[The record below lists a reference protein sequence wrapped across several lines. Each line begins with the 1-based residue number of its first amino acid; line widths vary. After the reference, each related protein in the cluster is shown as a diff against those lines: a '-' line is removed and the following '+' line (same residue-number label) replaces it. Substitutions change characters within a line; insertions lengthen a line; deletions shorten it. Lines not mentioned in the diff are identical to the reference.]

1 MLGQGDCLLIE
12 TNVDKDGLIQAH
24 LFVVV
29 LEPREHTNATIIV
42 NIETLR
48 SRKQDQTTILRA
60 GEHEFITS
68 DSFVNYRRARIV
80 SADDLDRLIEEGEAK
95 VKPAVDPKVLERIC
109 DGVLRSPFIPLEVA
123 EMYQDFLHEGLK

>member
-1 MLGQGDCLLIE
+1 MLGQGYCLLIE

-60 GEHEFITS
+60 GEHESI
-68 DSFVNYRRARIV
+68 
-80 SADDLDRLIEEGEAK
+80 
-95 VKPAVDPKVLERIC
+95 PA
-109 DGVLRSPFIPLEVA
+109 IPLSIIGEP
-123 EMYQDFLHEGLK
+123 G

>member
-42 NIETLR
+42 DIETLR
-48 SRKQDQTTILRA
+48 SPKQDQTTILRA
-60 GEHEFITS
+60 GE
-68 DSFVNYRRARIV
+68 
-80 SADDLDRLIEEGEAK
+80 
-95 VKPAVDPKVLERIC
+95 
-109 DGVLRSPFIPLEVA
+109 
-123 EMYQDFLHEGLK
+123 